1 MISISIII
9 HFLSLCCNKQLY
21 SKKKNTQITKSQ
33 QKLKQMGKHTRC
45 LAFLTAVIIMWWNSI
60 SNSTILLQPTL
71 DGKSDVTSSNNTINT
86 TTTSSENYLSRDAPK
101 NCHRR
106 CTHYKSK
113 IFYDEP
119 TDGGLDDR
127 IRLINA
133 MTNLAS
139 FLCAELYILVSKI
152 PF

>member
-1 MISISIII
+1 MVV
-9 HFLSLCCNKQLY
+9 
-21 SKKKNTQITKSQ
+21 
-33 QKLKQMGKHTRC
+33 MRTRC
-45 LAFLTAVIIMWWNSI
+45 LAFAFLTAAIIMWWNSI
-60 SNSTILLQPTL
+60 SNSTILLQTTL
-71 DGKSDVTSSNNTINT
+71 DNHYAISGVSSSNRTINT

-133 MTNLAS
+133 LSNLAS
-139 FLCAELYILVSKI
+139 FLCAELYLLVSKYHGR
-152 PF
+152 FTLTHT